1 MKKVD
6 RYKCDF
12 CNKIAARPET
22 ILKHEAECLKNPDGK
37 NCYMCEMAYQ
47 GDYEIFHDYN
57 ETYSTVKDQCI
68 CAYTDEVVSSVLG
81 LSLIH
86 ILPSISYE
94 DCKRKGENIMNR
106 QRRKRLTEA
115 FEKVAEAME
124 ILEEVKSEEEESYD
138 NLPDNF
144 RDGDRGEEMQNYI
157 EMLDEAYGYLDDAN
171 SVIEQ
176 I

>member
-1 MKKVD
+1 
-6 RYKCDF
+6 
-12 CNKIAARPET
+12 
-22 ILKHEAECLKNPDGK
+22 
-37 NCYMCEMAYQ
+37 
-47 GDYEIFHDYN
+47 
-57 ETYSTVKDQCI
+57 
-68 CAYTDEVVSSVLG
+68 
-81 LSLIH
+81 
-86 ILPSISYE
+86 
-94 DCKRKGENIMNR
+94 MNR

-115 FEKVAEAME
+115 FEKVAEAIG

-144 RDGDRGEEMQNYI
+144 RDGDRDEEMQNHI